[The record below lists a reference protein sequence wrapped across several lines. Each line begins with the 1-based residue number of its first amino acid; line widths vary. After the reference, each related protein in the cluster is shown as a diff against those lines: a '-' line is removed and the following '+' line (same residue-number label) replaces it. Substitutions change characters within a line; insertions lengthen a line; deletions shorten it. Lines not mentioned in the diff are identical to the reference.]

1 MLSKENI
8 QGTMLATILAVVL
21 SSASLAI
28 VVNLAYATTMIVDI
42 PSALEKEQPTG
53 NATLDAEEGVQMIIR
68 PSSPLPPENGT
79 VTMSLEGTNDI
90 DFRGHPPVGVVV
102 TIDNQTATVTNS
114 SQQQTGGAELPT
126 TAAAPTAPAATAPPA
141 DTGAGGPG
149 SADDE
154 ASSTDGDGGGGDG
167 GNSDEEG

>member
-102 TIDNQTATVTNS
+102 TIDNQTATVMNS
-114 SQQQTGGAELPT
+114 SQQQGGAGAELP
-126 TAAAPTAPAATAPPA
+126 AAAPTAPAATAPT

-154 ASSTDGDGGGGDG
+154 AASTDGDGGGGDG

>member
-8 QGTMLATILAVVL
+8 QGTMLTTILAVVL

-28 VVNLAYATTMIVDI
+28 VVNLASATTMIVDI

-53 NATLDAEEGVQMIIR
+53 NATLDAEQGVQMIIR
-68 PSSPLPPENGT
+68 PSTSLPPENGT

-90 DFRGHPPVGVVV
+90 DFRGHPPAGVVV

-114 SQQQTGGAELPT
+114 SQGVG
-126 TAAAPTAPAATAPPA
+126 A
-141 DTGAGGPG
+141 DTGSNTNTRAYTNTNTT
-149 SADDE
+149 S
-154 ASSTDGDGGGGDG
+154 
-167 GNSDEEG
+167 